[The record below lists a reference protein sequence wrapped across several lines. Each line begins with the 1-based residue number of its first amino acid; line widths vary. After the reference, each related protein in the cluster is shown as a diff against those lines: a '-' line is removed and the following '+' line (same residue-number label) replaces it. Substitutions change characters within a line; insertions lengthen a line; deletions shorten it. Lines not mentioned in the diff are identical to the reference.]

1 MTTVA
6 EKLVNLS
13 GLQAGQFTILEH
25 ISAID
30 TVFPS
35 PTGIALAV
43 RYNLESGT
51 PVQVKLVNTQS
62 NYLDLI
68 PLIKNNTDL
77 IPGII

>member
-13 GLQAGQFTILEH
+13 GLPAGEFTILQH

-43 RYNLESGT
+43 RYELDNGS
-51 PVQVKLVNTQS
+51 PIQVRLVSPQREK
-62 NYLDLI
+62 LDLI
-68 PLIKNNTDL
+68 PAIV
-77 IPGII
+77 